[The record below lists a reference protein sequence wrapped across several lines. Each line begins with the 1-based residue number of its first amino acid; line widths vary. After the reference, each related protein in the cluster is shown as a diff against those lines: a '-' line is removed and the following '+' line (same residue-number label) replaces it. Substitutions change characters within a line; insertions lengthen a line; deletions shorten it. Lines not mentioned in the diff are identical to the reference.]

1 MEPAAPA
8 TSHTAAVATPSITDR
23 EFALFQAL
31 IYRESGIRL
40 SEAKKI
46 LLARRLGGRL
56 RELGLGSFGAY
67 YRRLKGR
74 EGRQE
79 RTRMLDRITTNETHF
94 FREPRQFEFLE
105 HRLVP
110 EWKRAAASGERAR
123 RIRVWSSACST
134 GEEPFSVAM
143 VLLRYLPPGSG
154 WSLEVLATDL
164 STRVLESARRAIWPI
179 EKVREIPEVYLRSFM
194 LRGKR
199 SQLGW
204 IKAGPRLRSVV
215 SFRHQNL
222 HDPLHAVAG
231 PFDLVLCRN
240 VLIYFDSRSK
250 IAVLDHLIDQL
261 APAGHL
267 FVGHAENVAGTT
279 RELCTVIPTVYR
291 VGQLQG
297 GRTLPESCEHRR
309 SAQKGSGG

>member
-1 MEPAAPA
+1 MKP
-8 TSHTAAVATPSITDR
+8 VATLSITDR
-23 EFALFQAL
+23 EFALVQAL
-31 IYRESGIRL
+31 IYRESGIHL
-40 SEAKKI
+40 SEAKRA
-46 LLARRLGGRL
+46 LLVRRLSGRL
-56 RELGLGSFGAY
+56 RELGLGSFSAY
-67 YRRLKGR
+67 YRRVKDRGGAR
-74 EGRQE
+74 E

-105 HRLVP
+105 HQLVP
-110 EWKRAAASGERAR
+110 EWKRAAAAGERAR

-143 VLLRYLPPGSG
+143 VLLRHLPPGSG

-204 IKAGPRLRSVV
+204 IKAAPRLRSVV
-215 SFRHQNL
+215 SFQHLNL
-222 HDPLHAVAG
+222 HDSSYSVAG
-231 PFDLVLCRN
+231 PFDLILCRN

-250 IAVLDHLIDQL
+250 SAVLDRLIGQL

-267 FVGHAENVAGTT
+267 FMGHAESLAGMTH
-279 RELCTVIPTVYR
+279 ELRTEIPTVYR
-291 VGQLQG
+291 VGRWQG
-297 GRTLPESCEHRR
+297 ERALPESREYVR
-309 SAQKGSGG
+309 SAQKGNRPIVMSTKWRV